1 MLLSQRGLSN
11 HNFIIMEHIFLPTTI
26 EFLGTDRPHVGQLV
40 ITPCHQGY
48 GTTLGNALRRVLL
61 SSLPGAAVESVKIAG
76 VQHEFSVIEGVEE
89 DVIDIILNVKQIAVK
104 SHSDEPVMVHL
115 SKKGVGPVTAG
126 DFDKNSAV
134 EIINT
139 DLVLATISD
148 PQKTLEMDIL
158 VGKGRGYIPVSERDT
173 KQLDLGTIAIDS
185 LYTPIRDIGYAVEL
199 TRVGDVT
206 DFEKLTITIET
217 NGTIA
222 PREAIFK
229 ATKILMDHFE
239 LILGSTGHVEE
250 AVVLAPVTAEVT
262 SDEVVD
268 AAEETPDDAKP
279 IKKARKKKTD
289 E

>member
-1 MLLSQRGLSN
+1 
-11 HNFIIMEHIFLPTTI
+11 MEHIFLPSTI
-26 EFLGTDRPHVGQLV
+26 EFLSTDRPHVGQLV

-76 VQHEFSVIEGVEE
+76 VQHEFSVLEGVEE

-104 SHSDEPVMVHL
+104 LHTDGPVTIHL
-115 SKKGVGPVTAG
+115 SKKGVGPITAG
-126 DFDKNSAV
+126 DFEKNSAV

-139 DLVLATISD
+139 DLVLAHSTDST
-148 PQKTLEMDIL
+148 KTVEMDVV

-206 DFEKLTITIET
+206 DFEKLTVTIET
-217 NGTIA
+217 NGTIT
-222 PREAIFK
+222 PREAVHQ
-229 ATKILMDHFE
+229 ATKILMDHFD
-239 LILGSTGHVEE
+239 LILASTGAREEVVASLPAESEASMAPAEEE
-250 AVVLAPVTAEVT
+250 AKP
-262 SDEVVD
+262 
-268 AAEETPDDAKP
+268 AK
-279 IKKARKKKTD
+279 KSKKKKTD